1 MSRIATLSYEEARE
15 IAARVKETRDVIR
28 LQRIGAS
35 PFLRFTPYEN
45 HRGTTVNM
53 WSCVTVSFEAMPE
66 RTLIGMPKIVR
77 PWTNDDW
84 EINQIHT
91 PWVVARLMEMPP
103 SKVTVLPADETP
115 FAGEMLRW
123 DIDADEDGGSE

>member
-1 MSRIATLSYEEARE
+1 MSIETLSHAEAVA
-15 IAARVKETRDVIR
+15 IAEQAKATRDVLVLKR
-28 LQRIGAS
+28 VGAA
-35 PFLRFTPYEN
+35 PYLRFTPYEN

-53 WSCVTVSFEAMPE
+53 WSCISAQFEAMPE
-66 RTLIGMPKIVR
+66 KTLLTMSTVVR

-91 PWVVARLMEMPP
+91 PWVVARLMEMPD
-103 SKVTVLPADETP
+103 SKVEVLPAAETP

-123 DIDADEDGGSE
+123 DGDSA